1 MMCKREWLII
11 LPTPCSPSV
20 PNPMTNPSRENMSE
34 EIGCKHTKNTDADGT
49 FCPYCV
55 GDFQDEISSLRRQ
68 IESARKMLDNS
79 LVFIDCAC
87 PNDGHYKACYVPRL
101 VTKITKFLEENPK

>member
-1 MMCKREWLII
+1 
-11 LPTPCSPSV
+11 
-20 PNPMTNPSRENMSE
+20 MTNPSRPEKDWIKDELEYALIEWDGVPLNEKVSE
-34 EIGCKHTKNTDADGT
+34 FIVFWVMNRE
-49 FCPYCV
+49 
-55 GDFQDEISSLRRQ
+55 SSLRRQ